1 MEQGPALNELAIKHE
16 RHTFQQTILIQL
28 GKCSDGGM
36 HSVWWSSEGV
46 LKFGGRQ
53 GHFKMEMDEY

>member
-1 MEQGPALNELAIKHE
+1 MEQGPALSELAIKCE
-16 RHTFQQTILIQL
+16 RHTFQQTILIQF
-28 GKCSDGGM
+28 GKCCDRGK
-36 HSVWWSSEGV
+36 HSIWWNSEGG